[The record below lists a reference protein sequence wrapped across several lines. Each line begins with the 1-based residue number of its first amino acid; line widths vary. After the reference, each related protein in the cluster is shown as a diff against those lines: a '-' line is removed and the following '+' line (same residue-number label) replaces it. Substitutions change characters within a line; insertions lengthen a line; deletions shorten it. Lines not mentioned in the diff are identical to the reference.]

1 MAINTEILKAIP
13 LIDQKISTLQELR
26 ESLAREFGLTNGNVP
41 SRHAPDQTPLFDGEQ
56 RKTRK
61 QQVADLL
68 RESGPLPR
76 AEILKRTALPK
87 GTIAYCLND
96 DSLFRR
102 SRNGNWRLV
111 SAANAGTEEEAE
123 T

>member
-1 MAINTEILKAIP
+1 MAINIEILKAIS

-26 ESLAREFGLTNGNVP
+26 GSLAREFGLTNGNVP
-41 SRHAPDQTPLFDGEQ
+41 SKHALDQTPLFDGEQ

-61 QQVADLL
+61 QQLADLL

-76 AEILKRTALPK
+76 AEILKRTSLPK

-102 SRNGNWRLV
+102 SRDGKWKLV
-111 SAANAGTEEEAE
+111 SAAQTGIEEVAE